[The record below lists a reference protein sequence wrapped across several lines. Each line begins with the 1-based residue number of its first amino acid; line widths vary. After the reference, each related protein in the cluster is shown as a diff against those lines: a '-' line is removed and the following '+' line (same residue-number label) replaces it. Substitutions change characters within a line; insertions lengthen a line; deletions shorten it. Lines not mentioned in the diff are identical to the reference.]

1 MSPGDIDSKVVAQR
15 AFWISQMMDSLKD
28 LCLEE
33 KAAFLAD
40 RHKIAAAESY
50 LRRALEALFD
60 IGRHILAKRFA
71 YPATE
76 YKEIAK
82 GLSENKVLVEKE
94 GELMRKMAG
103 YRNRMVHFYHEI
115 TPEELHEICLYHLN
129 EIKLLVDK
137 LVQWTKERQN
147 SATN

>member
-15 AFWISQMMDSLKD
+15 VFWISQMMDSLKD
-28 LCLEE
+28 LRLEE
-33 KAAFLAD
+33 KTAFLAD
-40 RHKIAAAESY
+40 RHKVAAAEPY

-82 GLSENKVLVEKE
+82 GLSDNKVLVEKE

-103 YRNRMVHFYHEI
+103 YRNRMVHFYQEI
-115 TPEELHEICLYHLN
+115 TPEELHEICIYRLS

-137 LVQWTKERQN
+137 LVQWTREHQSR
-147 SATN
+147 ATD

>member
-1 MSPGDIDSKVVAQR
+1 MSPGDIDPKVVAQR

-28 LCLEE
+28 LHLEE

-94 GELMRKMAG
+94 AELMRKMAG

-115 TPEELHEICLYHLN
+115 TPEELHEICLYHLS
-129 EIKLLVDK
+129 EIKLLADK
-137 LVQWTKERQN
+137 LVQWTKEHQN

>member
-15 AFWISQMMDSLKD
+15 VFWISQMVDSLKD
-28 LCLEE
+28 LQLEE
-33 KAAFLAD
+33 KVSFLAD
-40 RHKIAAAESY
+40 RHKVAAAESY

-82 GLSENKVLVEKE
+82 GLSENRVLVENE
-94 GELMRKMAG
+94 AELMRRMAG

-115 TPEELHEICLYHLN
+115 SPEELHE
-129 EIKLLVDK
+129 
-137 LVQWTKERQN
+137 
-147 SATN
+147 S

>member
-28 LCLEE
+28 LHLED

-60 IGRHILAKRFA
+60 IGRHILAKKFA
-71 YPATE
+71 YPTTE

-82 GLSENKVLVEKE
+82 GLSENKVLAEKE
-94 GELMRKMAG
+94 MELMREMAG

-115 TPEELHEICLYHLN
+115 TPEELHEICFYHLN
-129 EIKLLVDK
+129 EIKLLVDQ
-137 LVQWTKERQN
+137 LLQWTKEHQG
-147 SATN
+147 STA

>member
-15 AFWISQMMDSLKD
+15 AFWISQMTDSLKD
-28 LCLEE
+28 LRLEE

-60 IGRHILAKRFA
+60 MGRHIFAKRFV

-82 GLSENKVLVEKE
+82 GLSDKRVLVGKE
-94 GELMRKMAG
+94 TELMRKMAG

-115 TPEELHEICLYHLN
+115 TPEELHEICFDHLS
-129 EIKLLVDK
+129 EIKLLAGK
-137 LVQWTKERQN
+137 LVQWTKEHQN
-147 SATN
+147 STTN

>member
-1 MSPGDIDSKVVAQR
+1 MSPGDIDSKIVAQR

-28 LCLEE
+28 LHLED
-33 KAAFLAD
+33 KKAFLQEK
-40 RHKIAAAESY
+40 HKIAAAESY

-60 IGRHILAKRFA
+60 IGRHILAKKFA

-82 GLSENKVLVEKE
+82 GLSDKGVLIEKE
-94 GELMRKMAG
+94 TELMRKMAG

-129 EIKLLVDK
+129 EIKLLADK
-137 LVQWTKERQN
+137 LVQWTKEHRN
-147 SATN
+147 TNK

>member
-1 MSPGDIDSKVVAQR
+1 MSPGQIDSKIIAQR
-15 AFWISQMMDSLKD
+15 AFWISQMMESLHD
-28 LCLEE
+28 LHLEE
-33 KAAFLAD
+33 KTAFLAD

-82 GLSENKVLVEKE
+82 GLSDKKVLVEKE
-94 GELMRKMAG
+94 AELMRKMAG

-115 TPEELHEICLYHLN
+115 TPEELHEICLYHVN
-129 EIKLLVDK
+129 EIKFLADK
-137 LVQWTKERQN
+137 LVQWSKEHQDK
-147 SATN
+147 ATD